1 MSTSAASCLLFLQS
15 CSSIRQLLQIH
26 AHMLRRRFL
35 DDPFATTELLR
46 SSLAF
51 PFAGTLYA
59 RKLLAQIPHPTTF
72 AWNSL
77 LAALAASPSPASS
90 LSFFRCMLSSGAIPN
105 AHTFPPLVK
114 ACARLS
120 DLTAGDQLHGLM
132 IKCAA
137 EHDVYSTNGLIHM
150 YSACRRVDLGR
161 RVFDTCTEHD
171 AASWNCLLSGYV
183 NCGLLDHAR
192 VVFDDMPQRGIISWN
207 AMIHGYAKS
216 GDITSARQLFDEM
229 PERNVDSWNTLISAY
244 GRCRRLDMSQK
255 LFDEMPSRNAVSW
268 SAMITAY
275 AQGDC
280 PAEALALF
288 ERMRRLDVMP
298 NCATIVSL
306 LSACSQMGALEQGR
320 LIHSYIARNKMNVDS
335 IIGTTLI
342 DMYAKCGCVD
352 SAVEVFDAL
361 VPKDVFSW
369 TAMIGGLAVNGYA
382 AKALELF
389 DQMEMEGVKPNEVTF
404 VAVLCACSHGG
415 LVEQARYLFDS
426 MRVVHGLKPQIEHYA
441 CMVDVLG
448 RAGLLEEAISLV
460 QSMPH
465 YKAVLWEALFG
476 ACLIH
481 GNAEMG
487 QHIVDRLIEL
497 GLDDGGVYVLLA
509 NIYAMNGMWNDAIR
523 TRMKMKFKSLSK
535 IPAYSSFE
543 VEGFSMNSVG
553 NQISMQR

>member
-1 MSTSAASCLLFLQS
+1 
-15 CSSIRQLLQIH
+15 
-26 AHMLRRRFL
+26 
-35 DDPFATTELLR
+35 
-46 SSLAF
+46 
-51 PFAGTLYA
+51 
-59 RKLLAQIPHPTTF
+59 
-72 AWNSL
+72 
-77 LAALAASPSPASS
+77 
-90 LSFFRCMLSSGAIPN
+90 
-105 AHTFPPLVK
+105 
-114 ACARLS
+114 
-120 DLTAGDQLHGLM
+120 M

-150 YSACRRVDLGR
+150 YSACRRVDLAR
-161 RVFDTCTEHD
+161 RVFDTCTERD

-183 NCGLLDHAR
+183 NCGLIDHAR

-244 GRCRRLDMSQK
+244 GRCRRLDMSRK

-275 AQGDC
+275 AQGHC
-280 PAEALALF
+280 PSEAFALF

-306 LSACSQMGALEQGR
+306 ISACSQMGALEKGR
-320 LIHSYIARNKMNVDS
+320 LVHSYIERKKMNVDS

-389 DQMEMEGVKPNEVTF
+389 DQMEVEGVKPNEVTF
-404 VAVLCACSHGG
+404 VAVLCACSHCG

-426 MRVVHGLKPQIEHYA
+426 MRVIHGLKPQIEHYA

-487 QHIVDRLIEL
+487 QSIVNRLIEL

-509 NIYAMNGMWNDAIR
+509 NIYAMNGMWNDARR
-523 TRMKMKFKSLSK
+523 TRMILKSKGLSK
-535 IPAYSSFE
+535 TPAHSSFE
-543 VEGFSMNSVG
+543 VEGISMNFVG
-553 NQISMQR
+553 DQISMQR